1 MSRIKEENMDTT
13 ITTHEVL
20 YRLAHAGLEEALKVL
35 CNDYKPLFLSASEPY
50 RHRMETME
58 TEDFIQEGW
67 ICVWKVCKAGNF
79 EVGNGS
85 FGDILR
91 RR

>member
-1 MSRIKEENMDTT
+1 MDTT

-67 ICVWKVCKAGNF
+67 ICVWSGK
-79 EVGNGS
+79 
-85 FGDILR
+85 R
-91 RR
+91 RSRHLQNQYGLCLSS